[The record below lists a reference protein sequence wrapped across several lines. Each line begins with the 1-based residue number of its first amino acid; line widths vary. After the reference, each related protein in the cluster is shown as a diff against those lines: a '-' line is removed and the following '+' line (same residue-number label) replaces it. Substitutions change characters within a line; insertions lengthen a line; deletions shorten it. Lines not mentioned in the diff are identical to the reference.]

1 MNELIALF
9 FVIAPTILLF
19 EIIYILLKIN
29 LTLKQISNI
38 LNVESKQFTNNTNDN
53 DNKEK

>member
-1 MNELIALF
+1 MKELIVLF

-19 EIIYILLKIN
+19 EIMYYLLKID

-38 LNVESKQFTNNTNDN
+38 LNVESKQFANNTN
-53 DNKEK
+53 E

>member
-19 EIIYILLKIN
+19 DIIYFLLKID

-38 LNVESKQFTNNTNDN
+38 LNVELKQITNDN